1 MTTGVSL
8 IESME
13 TVQDGTNCAT
23 TPTGQ
28 PTGQKAGK
36 QGYIRGA
43 ELSLG
48 AGQDPG
54 LHEMECSDQGPED
67 HTVEDM
73 AKQRVMAEG
82 QWWHVNRGGFPIP
95 EETWEKMWQHVTDT
109 HPRGAAIE
117 ESIREKPCR
126 RVSMFSNLMAPNPDK
141 ISCRSN
147 DQRIGSLLGSVP
159 TCSQLECT
167 LWSAQCAREP
177 DGSAD
182 VPAAT
187 TVSSFQ
193 RNISKY
199 VYTI

>member
-1 MTTGVSL
+1 
-8 IESME
+8 ME
-13 TVQDGTNCAT
+13 TVKDGPSCAT

-28 PTGQKAGK
+28 PTGQKAEK
-36 QGYIRGA
+36 QGYSRGA

-54 LHEMECSDQGPED
+54 LHEMECSDQGPEG
-67 HTVEDM
+67 HTVEDT
-73 AKQRVMAEG
+73 AKQGVMAEG

-126 RVSMFSNLMAPNPDK
+126 RVSMLMIPNPDK

-147 DQRIGSLLGSVP
+147 DQCIGSLLGSVP
-159 TCSQLECT
+159 ACSQLECT
-167 LWSAQCAREP
+167 LW
-177 DGSAD
+177 
-182 VPAAT
+182 PA
-187 TVSSFQ
+187 
-193 RNISKY
+193 
-199 VYTI
+199 